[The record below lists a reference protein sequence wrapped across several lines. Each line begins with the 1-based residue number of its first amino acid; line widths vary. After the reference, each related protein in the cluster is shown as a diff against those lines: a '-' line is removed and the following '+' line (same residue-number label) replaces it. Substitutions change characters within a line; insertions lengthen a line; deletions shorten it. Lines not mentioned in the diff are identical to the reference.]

1 MKYLLVFSL
10 LFLSCSVG
18 QSVNVEPQYKKYVT
32 LFEQE
37 SARVGYPVVIKGLTI
52 ESRFTLGGFILAQC
66 RMFNFPNPSIQ
77 VSLYWWDR
85 TSEAEHEIVLLHEI
99 SHCILRRYHRNDLYP
114 DGRPKSLMN
123 EELFDAKTYL
133 DNRDEY
139 IRELFEEN
147 T

>member
-10 LFLSCSVG
+10 LFVSCSVG

-37 SARVGYPVVIKGLTI
+37 SARVGHPVVIKGLTI
-52 ESRFTLGGFILAQC
+52 ESRFTLGGFTLAQC
-66 RMFNFPNPSIQ
+66 RMFGFPNPSIL

-85 TSEAEHEIVLLHEI
+85 TNEVEHEMVLLHEI

-114 DGRPKSLMN
+114 DGRPKSIMN
-123 EELFDAKTYL
+123 EEMFDGNTYL
-133 DNRDEY
+133 NNRDEY